1 MQLNINRVLSVG
13 SYLNP
18 PSARFEKLKQTKVF
32 VDKTGIFEIL
42 NENINTENCFFCLSR
57 PRRFG
62 KSVTAQMLCSYYARG
77 IDSSPLFDELKI
89 ASFDDYKKH
98 LNQYDVIFINI
109 SDEFARASHNVKSMT
124 DYLTKTIV
132 RELKEAY
139 PNSEI
144 STPEFLD
151 LALQEVYNYSKVPFV
166 VVLDEWDW
174 IMREKK
180 EDPDSL
186 KKYLEWLKAIFKDK
200 LYIGLA
206 YMTGILPIKKYGNQ
220 SALNMFNE
228 PSMTDPDNFAPF
240 IGFTENEVQSLCNEF
255 KMNFNQMQQWYDGCS
270 FTDVPHIYNPN
281 SVVKS
286 ISRKRFGSYWTKT
299 ETFESLQEY
308 IDMNMEGLRDD
319 IVKLIAGEDVVVN
332 VAKFQNDMVTFKT
345 KNDVLTLL
353 IHLGYLAIKPDSDIR
368 VDNISKFVV
377 HIPNEEIKMEF
388 RNIVEDNE
396 KYSGVY
402 NLISKSYDL
411 LNDIWSLNS
420 DAVAKV
426 FDEAH
431 QDHTSILTYNDE
443 NSLSCVISLSLELS
457 TTDTYNVIREL
468 PTGKGY
474 ANLVYL
480 PKPGINKP
488 ALLIELKYDKS
499 AQSAITQIKEKN
511 YLQFFKDYKGEV
523 LLVGIN
529 YSKDTKTHQCI
540 IEKAVI

>member
-1 MQLNINRVLSVG
+1 MNH
-13 SYLNP
+13 YLNL
-18 PSARFEKLKQTKVF
+18 SNDLFEITLNSDIY
-32 VDKTGIFEIL
+32 VDKSEIINFL
-42 NENINTENCFFCLSR
+42 NKSILTSRRFICLSR

-62 KSVTAQMLCSYYARG
+62 KSVTAQMLCSYYSKCL
-77 IDSSPLFDELKI
+77 DSSSLFDNLKI

-98 LNQYDVIFINI
+98 LNQYDVIFINMT
-109 SDEFARASHNVKSMT
+109 DEFNDSSCDVNKMIASITKS
-124 DYLTKTIV
+124 V
-132 RELKEAY
+132 VGELKEAY
-139 PNSEI
+139 PQIDFKSPDI
-144 STPEFLD
+144 LHKTLK
-151 LALQEVYNYSKVPFV
+151 EVFSQSKVPFV
-166 VVLDEWDW
+166 IVIDEWDC

-186 KKYLEWLKAIFKDK
+186 KQYLEWLKSIFKDK
-200 LYIGLA
+200 PYVGLA
-206 YMTGILPIKKYGNQ
+206 YMTGILPVKKYGSH
-220 SALNMFNE
+220 SALNMFTE
-228 PSMTDPDNFAPF
+228 YSMTEPLNLGQY
-240 IGFTENEVQSLCNEF
+240 IGFTENEVKDICKQHDVA
-255 KMNFNQMQQWYDGCS
+255 FNQMQQWYDGYS
-270 FTDVPHIYNPN
+270 LKDVPHIYNPN
-281 SVVKS
+281 SVVNAATYKKF
-286 ISRKRFGSYWTKT
+286 ISYWTKT

-319 IVKLIAGEDVVVN
+319 IVKLIAGEDVIVDVST
-332 VAKFQNDMVTFKT
+332 FSNDMVTFHSKD
-345 KNDVLTLL
+345 DVLTLL

-368 VDNISKFVV
+368 VDNISKFAV

-468 PTGKGY
+468 PTGKGV
-474 ANLVYL
+474 ADLIYL
-480 PKPGINKP
+480 PKK
-488 ALLIELKYDKS
+488 
-499 AQSAITQIKEKN
+499 
-511 YLQFFKDYKGEV
+511 V
-523 LLVGIN
+523 
-529 YSKDTKTHQCI
+529 
-540 IEKAVI
+540 

>member
-1 MQLNINRVLSVG
+1 MG
-13 SYLNP
+13 YYLNP
-18 PSARFEKLKQTKVF
+18 SSPRYEKLKKSKVF
-32 VDKTGIFEIL
+32 VDKTDIFEIL
-42 NENINTENCFFCLSR
+42 NENLGKEKSFFCLSR
-57 PRRFG
+57 PRCFG
-62 KSVTAQMLCSYYARG
+62 KSVTAQMICSYYARCQ
-77 IDSSPLFDELKI
+77 DSSSLFDNLKI

-98 LNQYDVIFINI
+98 LNQHDV
-109 SDEFARASHNVKSMT
+109 A
-124 DYLTKTIV
+124 
-132 RELKEAY
+132 
-139 PNSEI
+139 
-144 STPEFLD
+144 
-151 LALQEVYNYSKVPFV
+151 
-166 VVLDEWDW
+166 
-174 IMREKK
+174 
-180 EDPDSL
+180 
-186 KKYLEWLKAIFKDK
+186 
-200 LYIGLA
+200 
-206 YMTGILPIKKYGNQ
+206 
-220 SALNMFNE
+220 
-228 PSMTDPDNFAPF
+228 
-240 IGFTENEVQSLCNEF
+240 
-255 KMNFNQMQQWYDGCS
+255 FNQMQQWYDGYS
-270 FTDVPHIYNPN
+270 FKDVPHIYNPN
-281 SVVKS
+281 SVVNAATYKKF
-286 ISRKRFGSYWTKT
+286 ISYWTKT

-353 IHLGYLAIKPDSDIR
+353 IHLGYLAIKTDSDIR

-377 HIPNEEIKMEF
+377 HIPNEEIKKQF

-443 NSLSCVISLSLELS
+443 NSLLCVISLSLVLS

-468 PTGKGY
+468 PTGKGV
-474 ANLVYL
+474 ADLIYL
-480 PKPGINKP
+480 PKKGVNKP

-499 AQSAITQIKEKN
+499 AQTAITQIKEKN

-540 IEKAVI
+540 IEKAQI

>member
-1 MQLNINRVLSVG
+1 MNTDH
-13 SYLNP
+13 
-18 PSARFEKLKQTKVF
+18 PSLIVSKLQNLQA
-32 VDKTGIFEIL
+32 I
-42 NENINTENCFFCLSR
+42 
-57 PRRFG
+57 
-62 KSVTAQMLCSYYARG
+62 
-77 IDSSPLFDELKI
+77 
-89 ASFDDYKKH
+89 KKH

-166 VVLDEWDW
+166 VVPDEWDW

-200 LYIGLA
+200 PYIGLA
-206 YMTGILPIKKYGNQ
+206 YMTGILPIKKYGSH
-220 SALNMFNE
+220 SALNMFTE
-228 PSMTDPDNFAPF
+228 YSMTEPLNLGQY
-240 IGFTENEVQSLCNEF
+240 IGFTENEVKEIC
-255 KMNFNQMQQWYDGCS
+255 KDHDVAFNQMQQWYDGYS

-281 SVVKS
+281 SVVNAATYKKF
-286 ISRKRFGSYWTKT
+286 ISYWTKT

-308 IDMNMEGLRDD
+308 IVMNMEGLRDD

-388 RNIVEDNE
+388 RNIVEDN
-396 KYSGVY
+396 KNYSGVY

-457 TTDTYNVIREL
+457 TTDTYNVVREL

-474 ANLVYL
+474 ADLVYL

-499 AQSAITQIKEKN
+499 AQTAITQIKEKN

-540 IEKAVI
+540 IEKAQI

>member
-1 MQLNINRVLSVG
+1 
-13 SYLNP
+13 
-18 PSARFEKLKQTKVF
+18 
-32 VDKTGIFEIL
+32 
-42 NENINTENCFFCLSR
+42 
-57 PRRFG
+57 
-62 KSVTAQMLCSYYARG
+62 
-77 IDSSPLFDELKI
+77 
-89 ASFDDYKKH
+89 
-98 LNQYDVIFINI
+98 
-109 SDEFARASHNVKSMT
+109 
-124 DYLTKTIV
+124 
-132 RELKEAY
+132 
-139 PNSEI
+139 
-144 STPEFLD
+144 
-151 LALQEVYNYSKVPFV
+151 
-166 VVLDEWDW
+166 
-174 IMREKK
+174 
-180 EDPDSL
+180 
-186 KKYLEWLKAIFKDK
+186 
-200 LYIGLA
+200 
-206 YMTGILPIKKYGNQ
+206 MTGILPIKKYGNQ

-228 PSMTDPDNFAPF
+228 FSMTDPDNFAPF
-240 IGFTENEVQSLCNEF
+240 IGFTEREVQSLCNEF
-255 KMNFNQMQQWYDGCS
+255 KMNFNQMQQWYDGYS
-270 FTDVPHIYNPN
+270 FIDVPHIYNPN

-319 IVKLIAGEDVVVN
+319 IVKLIAGEEVVVN

-368 VDNISKFVV
+368 VDNISKFAV

-468 PTGKGY
+468 PTEKGV
-474 ANLVYL
+474 ADLIYL
-480 PKPGINKP
+480 PKKGVNKP

-540 IEKAVI
+540 IERAKLD